1 MKKLVKT
8 QDLNCLFLLLLSF
21 QVCFI
26 ISNVFYSFSAW
37 VGLPLSK
44 HLFLFPS
51 LFPLIIYCLFCFP
64 ALMFPAT
71 GYLQEKVALEVCS
84 DNHAES
90 QRLDRDKDDPAPIAV
105 SVHFSGPG

>member
-1 MKKLVKT
+1 
-8 QDLNCLFLLLLSF
+8 
-21 QVCFI
+21 
-26 ISNVFYSFSAW
+26 
-37 VGLPLSK
+37 
-44 HLFLFPS
+44 
-51 LFPLIIYCLFCFP
+51 
-64 ALMFPAT
+64 MFPAT